1 MTIQKSI
8 QMAFKQLRSSK
19 LRSFLTMLGI
29 IIGVFSIVLLIS
41 LGNGMAKNVASELSD
56 LGSNV
61 ISVSFVPQ
69 NVEQTLDYETG
80 MALAPVDT
88 IAAPEE
94 TRTEPI
100 VAHGERANEQVVGT
114 NQNYA
119 AIKNLVLSKGRF
131 LAPSDLTYHEQVAV
145 IGAGL
150 AEELF
155 PNQSAVGQ
163 SILINGAQ
171 FEVIGVLKKQK
182 TSLTGSADEKLL
194 IPMTS
199 ASRLFQSNEVSL
211 FYYQATGGLAV
222 DQAEKELKQSFSET
236 FPQNETKKAP
246 YTILNQQA
254 TLDAVNSITSTLT
267 LGLGAIAI
275 ISLMV
280 GGIGIMNIML
290 VSVTERTREIGIR
303 KAIGATGGNILS
315 QFLIEAIVLSLFG
328 GFIGLLSSGLVIQL
342 LSNVLSFAIQL
353 DFQTALIALGFSVLT
368 GVLFGVVPA
377 YQASKKLPIEALRF
391 E

>member
-1 MTIQKSI
+1 
-8 QMAFKQLRSSK
+8 MAFKQLRSSK

-69 NVEQTLDYETG
+69 NAEQTFDYETG

-94 TRTEPI
+94 MHAEPI
-100 VAHGERANEQVVGT
+100 VANGKRANEQVIGT

-119 AIKNLVLSKGRF
+119 TIKNLDLAKGCF
-131 LAPSDLTYHEQVAV
+131 FAPSDVTYRQHVTI
-145 IGAGL
+145 IGAQL
-150 AEELF
+150 AEKWF

-163 SILINGAQ
+163 SILINGEAYK
-171 FEVIGVLKKQK
+171 VIGVLKKQK
-182 TSLTGSADEKLL
+182 TNLTGSVDEKLL
-194 IPMTS
+194 IPITS
-199 ASRLFQSNEVSL
+199 ANRLFQSNQVSL
-211 FYYQATGGLAV
+211 FYYQAVNGLAV
-222 DQAEKELKQSFSET
+222 DQAETELKQSFDET
-236 FPQNETKKAP
+236 FPQQQTRKEES

-267 LGLGAIAI
+267 LGLEAIAV
-275 ISLMV
+275 ISLIV

-328 GFIGLLSSGLVIQL
+328 GLIGLLGSGLVIQL
-342 LSNVLSFAIQL
+342 LSNVLSFTIQL
-353 DFQTALIALGFSVLT
+353 DFQTAVIALGFSVLV